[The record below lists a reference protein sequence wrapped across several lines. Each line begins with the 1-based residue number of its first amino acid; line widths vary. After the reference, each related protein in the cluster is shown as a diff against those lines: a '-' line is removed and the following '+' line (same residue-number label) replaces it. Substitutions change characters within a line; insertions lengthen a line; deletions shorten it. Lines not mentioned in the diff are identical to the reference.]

1 MAEIRKVGT
10 PSVSSVLTLPA
21 NRIVGARAGENIAA
35 GDACYIDGTGRVQ
48 RSSGAA
54 PGPAADVR
62 GFAATAAS
70 SGDPITLVFDVT
82 MRCSEHLPPD
92 ASLYL
97 SAVVPGGLADAPSP
111 GGSSAVAFT
120 VDATRIHVLQS

>member
-10 PSVSSVLTLPA
+10 PSVSSVLTLAA
-21 NRIVGARAGENIAA
+21 NRLAGARAGEDIAA
-35 GDACYIDGTGRVQ
+35 GDACYIDGAGWVQ

-54 PGPAADVR
+54 PGLAADVR
-62 GFAATAAS
+62 GFAATAAC
-70 SGDPITLVFDVT
+70 SGDLVTLVFDVT
-82 MRCSEHLPPD
+82 MRCGENLSPE

-111 GGSSAVAFT
+111 GGPSPVAFV